1 MDQDARHTLLLDSLA
16 EINARLRVLDEAY
29 ARLEAAVEHQT
40 ELLEI
45 LVAHREQLF
54 TPNQNPPPQHN
65 AAGNRSQPARSAHD
79 ADRITDREREYS
91 RATHPAL
98 FKVIDL
104 LEHDKQARTLSARK
118 LAQQTGISKS
128 WCAIAKRYVLREESV
143 Q

>member
-1 MDQDARHTLLLDSLA
+1 MDQDARHTLLLENLA

-29 ARLEAAVEHQT
+29 ARLEAAVEHQS

-54 TPNQNPPPQHN
+54 APNQHT
-65 AAGNRSQPARSAHD
+65 ATGNGSRPARSTQH
-79 ADRITDREREYS
+79 ADRITDRDREYS

-104 LEHDKQARTLSARK
+104 LEHDEQARTLSARK
-118 LAQQTGISKS
+118 LAQQTGVSKS
-128 WCAIAKRYVLREESV
+128 WCAIAKRYVLSKESV
-143 Q
+143 H